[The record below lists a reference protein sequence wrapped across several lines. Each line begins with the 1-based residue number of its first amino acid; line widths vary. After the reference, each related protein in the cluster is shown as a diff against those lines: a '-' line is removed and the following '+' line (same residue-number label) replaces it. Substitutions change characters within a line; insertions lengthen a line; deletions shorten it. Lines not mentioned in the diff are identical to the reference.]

1 VRTHVG
7 NLAHGLKT
15 PLSVLTNEAAQ
26 VRTPLADTVMKQA
39 AVMRRQVDHYLT
51 RAPMRKFEDH
61 DPKTLEEAVECLF
74 LMLSIKERKSL
85 ADPDA
90 SEGLLSLTDAHNLGR
105 PLRNAWFHRPIGT
118 VSVLSQ
124 HFRDRFG
131 LGHPDDGSSLIFEG
145 LFAKIKHQRF
155 DPSVS
160 VERFKSHW
168 KRFGIDPLTLE
179 EVDPKWIVPVS
190 FTFIDQ

>member
-1 VRTHVG
+1 
-7 NLAHGLKT
+7 
-15 PLSVLTNEAAQ
+15 
-26 VRTPLADTVMKQA
+26 
-39 AVMRRQVDHYLT
+39 
-51 RAPMRKFEDH
+51 
-61 DPKTLEEAVECLF
+61 
-74 LMLSIKERKSL
+74 
-85 ADPDA
+85 
-90 SEGLLSLTDAHNLGR
+90 
-105 PLRNAWFHRPIGT
+105 
-118 VSVLSQ
+118 
-124 HFRDRFG
+124 
-131 LGHPDDGSSLIFEG
+131 